1 MRVTS
6 GTEIG
11 GIDVD
16 DRQVRVGVA
25 RWSRVT

>member
-1 MRVTS
+1 MGVTG
-6 GTEIG
+6 GTETG